1 MGTKSKAL
9 SRRRTSLRTQ
19 PGHVSRPVPAPPCC
33 SQVKRSESRSV
44 VSNCWGRHG
53 LYTPWNSPGQNTG
66 VGSCFLLQGIFPTQ
80 ESNPGLPHR
89 GRILYQLSHKGSPRI
104 PEWVACPYSRGNLP
118 TQGSNRG
125 LLDCR
130 RILYQASYE
139 GSPNPRVF
147 SPAVFQ
153 LHSLGGEGP
162 GMLHRELTVQ
172 RPLGGSRARCRCSA
186 PIPAGLPSSRGGWR
200 NARGSLRGRGL

>member
-1 MGTKSKAL
+1 M
-9 SRRRTSLRTQ
+9 
-19 PGHVSRPVPAPPCC
+19 
-33 SQVKRSESRSV
+33 
-44 VSNCWGRHG
+44 SNCWGRHG

-147 SPAVFQ
+147 SPAVFR

-172 RPLGGSRARCRCSA
+172 RPSYPGDKRCSRWVGPERA
-186 PIPAGLPSSRGGWR
+186 AAVPPPFPLGCLPAGADGATREGRSEAGGCERSCTPCRWKI
-200 NARGSLRGRGL
+200 